1 MSPTREKNINARQE
15 VIPEK
20 LGQAYLIIGVVTF
33 ILGSFFILFGLW
45 IDRISGKYPIF
56 TIVMMAISFPLIL
69 FINFKIIKKSI
80 EKLRL

>member
-1 MSPTREKNINARQE
+1 MSPAREKNLNARQE

-20 LGQAYLIIGVVTF
+20 LGPAYLKIGVVTF
-33 ILGSFFILFGLW
+33 VLGSFFILFGLW

>member
-1 MSPTREKNINARQE
+1 MSFTREKNINTRQE

-20 LGQAYLIIGVVTF
+20 LGPAYLKIGVVTF

-45 IDRISGKYPIF
+45 IDRISGKYPVF
-56 TIVMMAISFPLIL
+56 TIVMMVISFPLIL

-80 EKLRL
+80 KKLRL

>member
-1 MSPTREKNINARQE
+1 MSFTREKNINTRQE

-20 LGQAYLIIGVVTF
+20 FRPAYLKIGVVTF

-45 IDRISGKYPIF
+45 IDRISGKYPVF
-56 TIVMMAISFPLIL
+56 TIVMMVISFPLIL

-80 EKLRL
+80 KKLCL